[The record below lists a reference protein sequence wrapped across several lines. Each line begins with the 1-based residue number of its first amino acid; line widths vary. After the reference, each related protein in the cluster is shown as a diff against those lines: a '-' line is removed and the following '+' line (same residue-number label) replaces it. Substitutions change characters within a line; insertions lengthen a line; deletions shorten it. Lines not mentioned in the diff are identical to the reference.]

1 MDDRDRGSRYNA
13 GTANQR
19 DTMLKSGVFASLLL
33 TSVIGIPV
41 ASEPRPV
48 VPEGALGIS
57 NILPA
62 QGYWERCRYLRERI
76 REIEGRLYS
85 APPWER
91 QSPERRLF
99 ERREEFR

>member
-1 MDDRDRGSRYNA
+1 
-13 GTANQR
+13 
-19 DTMLKSGVFASLLL
+19 MLKSGVFASLLL

-41 ASEPRPV
+41 ASEARPV
-48 VPEGALGIS
+48 VPEGAPGIS
-57 NILPA
+57 NIVPV

-91 QSPERRLF
+91 PSLERRLF
-99 ERREEFR
+99 ERREEFRASCRRY